1 MSLRGSL
8 STMPALDV
16 LGWAGQRRVSAM
28 VAFERADG
36 LRSFV
41 VHEGNL
47 VSTSSGAPDEQ
58 LGNILVRSGRLS
70 ERGLL
75 DALELRAAIGVP
87 LGRVLLMTGVV
98 AEPDLVEVLT
108 TKMRESVIDL
118 AAWPDGEFELTLR
131 PAAVGAA
138 VPATVAIDG
147 IVAAAAAAA
156 PKLAAGLAVLGG
168 DETTFFVPQRATG
181 EPPIDAFD
189 LDVTRLWNLVAA
201 GFSTA
206 RLAAVFGGR
215 RSRIVELL
223 ADWVERGLL
232 VVDRRRRTRPGATA
246 ELVASARKHLAD
258 GDPRGALAIA
268 SAALD
273 QDGSDAD
280 VRKVYALAERADVAA
295 VARRLLATVGAPRR
309 CPDVEL
315 PADLGALDRELLARV
330 DGVWDVLSLV
340 RGGTARE
347 AEALRAL
354 DRLVAA
360 GLVELGERG
369 HGGRAA
375 G

>member
-1 MSLRGSL
+1 M
-8 STMPALDV
+8 
-16 LGWAGQRRVSAM
+16 
-28 VAFERADG
+28 
-36 LRSFV
+36 
-41 VHEGNL
+41 
-47 VSTSSGAPDEQ
+47 
-58 LGNILVRSGRLS
+58 
-70 ERGLL
+70 
-75 DALELRAAIGVP
+75 
-87 LGRVLLMTGVV
+87 
-98 AEPDLVEVLT
+98 
-108 TKMRESVIDL
+108 
-118 AAWPDGEFELTLR
+118 
-131 PAAVGAA
+131 
-138 VPATVAIDG
+138 
-147 IVAAAAAAA
+147 
-156 PKLAAGLAVLGG
+156 LGG

-315 PADLGALDRELLARV
+315 PAELGALDRELLARV

>member
-16 LGWAGQRRVSAM
+16 LAWAGQRRVSAM
-28 VAFERADG
+28 VAFERPEAV
-36 LRSFV
+36 RSFV
-41 VHEGNL
+41 VHDGNL

-98 AEPDLVEVLT
+98 AEPELVEVLT

-118 AAWPDGEFELTLR
+118 AAWPSGTFELTLR
-131 PAAVGAA
+131 SAATSAGVTAVVPIDAA
-138 VPATVAIDG
+138 
-147 IVAAAAAAA
+147 VAAASAAA
-156 PKLAAGLAVLGG
+156 PKLAAGLTVLGG
-168 DETTFFVPQRATG
+168 DETTFFVPQHAGG
-181 EPPIDAFD
+181 EPPSDAFD
-189 LDVTRLWNLVAA
+189 LDITRLWKLVAA

-215 RSRIVELL
+215 RARIVELL

-232 VVDRRRRTRPGATA
+232 VVDRRRRLRPGATA
-246 ELVASARKHLAD
+246 ELVASARERLAA
-258 GDPRGALAIA
+258 GDARGALAIA

-273 QDGSDAD
+273 QDASDAE

-295 VARRLLATVGAPRR
+295 IARRLLAEPGAPRR
-309 CPDVEL
+309 AAGAVPSAE
-315 PADLGALDRELLARV
+315 LGALDRELLARV

-340 RGGTARE
+340 RGGAARE

-354 DRLVAA
+354 DRLVGS
-360 GLVELGERG
+360 GLVELGERS
-369 HGGRAA
+369 HGGA
-375 G
+375 GAG